1 MPRSEPKRT
10 IWRRK
15 KSTLIL
21 RHALD
26 NHEMRRKSFKFILI
40 VACDLKIKIE
50 ILYFFIRIW
59 KISKFWLRFFSR
71 IKNHKVKGRKIKEEV
86 EKTDF
91 LDIERILG
99 GFVEWVL
106 GGVKEENITIK
117 RTAVRTT
124 ILDESPLKNHYNLKH
139 DENRRNQIHR
149 CNTIEEDTSPSRF
162 ARRKICEN
170 IAQDVKAQASSG
182 INGKCLSE
190 RWQEVLSEGGGGGN
204 PAGKVYRREKGEPR
218 EVNATADSIRFVQCM
233 ILWPRV
239 CSRLLQ
245 QQFSQFLSP

>member
-1 MPRSEPKRT
+1 
-10 IWRRK
+10 
-15 KSTLIL
+15 
-21 RHALD
+21 
-26 NHEMRRKSFKFILI
+26 MRLKNKNRNFIFFYPN
-40 VACDLKIKIE
+40 LKNFQVLIE
-50 ILYFFIRIW
+50 I
-59 KISKFWLRFFSR
+59 FSR

-149 CNTIEEDTSPSRF
+149 CNTIEEDTSPPRFIF

-190 RWQEVLSEGGGGGN
+190 R
-204 PAGKVYRREKGEPR
+204 
-218 EVNATADSIRFVQCM
+218 
-233 ILWPRV
+233 
-239 CSRLLQ
+239 
-245 QQFSQFLSP
+245 